1 MLSNFSSNNK
11 RTKTDVNVHINVYIV
26 HHELKIMEVKK

>member
-11 RTKTDVNVHINVYIV
+11 RTKTEVNIKNQVYMVHR
-26 HHELKIMEVKK
+26 KILERR

>member
-11 RTKTDVNVHINVYIV
+11 RTKTEVNIKNQVYMVHRKV
-26 HHELKIMEVKK
+26 EMEVIK

>member
-11 RTKTDVNVHINVYIV
+11 RTKTEVNVLINVYIV
-26 HHELKIMEVKK
+26 QYDLRVMEVIK